1 MISINKEAIADGAG
15 LLDIFLSG
23 VVIFASSIGL
33 PVDVMTVVAACLVV
47 LRLVEILLEDLLRA
61 APGHQ
66 LRIRSLTKAVLIVG
80 VLEPGG
86 LLCWYIQREVH
97 ARIVA
102 FEMVLL
108 DANRQGHRRGMRLKS
123 TR

>member
-1 MISINKEAIADGAG
+1 MIAINKEAIADGAG
-15 LLDIFLSG
+15 LLDEHLSG
-23 VVIFASSIGL
+23 VVICASSTGL
-33 PVDVMTVVAACLVV
+33 PVDDMGVVAACLVV
-47 LRLVEILLEDLLRA
+47 FRLVEIFDECTTLGNRLRVT
-61 APGHQ
+61 
-66 LRIRSLTKAVLIVG
+66 SLAEVTVIVG

-102 FEMVLL
+102 GELFLL

-123 TR
+123 T